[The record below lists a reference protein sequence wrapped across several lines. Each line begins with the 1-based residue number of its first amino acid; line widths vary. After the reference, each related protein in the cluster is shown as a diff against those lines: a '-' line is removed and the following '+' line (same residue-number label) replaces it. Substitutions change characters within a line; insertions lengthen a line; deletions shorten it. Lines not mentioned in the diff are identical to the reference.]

1 MCWPTAGAAYSWA
14 MGKLRELDQKLNGQE
29 RKKAVF
35 IACDRVEP
43 YLNFYRVHKPE
54 LFQHKV

>member
-1 MCWPTAGAAYSWA
+1 M
-14 MGKLRELDQKLNGQE
+14 
-29 RKKAVF
+29 KAVF

-54 LFQHKV
+54 LFQHKVSSKPKVSDIHEIDISLNLNSESLK